1 MIETKI
7 KALALGVTQI
17 TSSRTG
23 KNYYK
28 FGFYADGSA
37 CSLMTN
43 EERGREIMKAAQ
55 FSQILKTH
63 EPQPCEITLGVELTE
78 RGAFLNLLGVK

>member
-1 MIETKI
+1 MVETKV

-17 TSSRTG
+17 TSHKTG

-43 EERGREIMKAAQ
+43 EERGREIVKAPQYAAI
-55 FSQILKTH
+55 FKSH
-63 EPQPCEITLGVELTE
+63 EPQPCELTLGVELTE
-78 RGAFLNLLGVK
+78 RGAFVNLLGVK

>member
-17 TSSRTG
+17 TSHKTG

-28 FGFYADGSA
+28 FGFYVDGNA

-43 EERGREIMKAAQ
+43 EEKGREIMKAPQ
-55 FSQILKTH
+55 YPEILKKH

-78 RGAFLNLLGVK
+78 RGAFIDLLAVK